1 MNPILEEIVF
11 PLLITLVVLY
21 GFYRLFK
28 GFFHNIRQTKGKDM
42 LLIFDAL
49 YETIKDSNDSDLKV
63 IYSDLA
69 KKYRDDKNEFI
80 NTDSNKLFM
89 LKRDARIIFLDIK
102 RIHPDLKTIIEVKND
117 CKVVLD
123 TGVLI

>member
-1 MNPILEEIVF
+1 MVSIDYLKDF
-11 PLLITLVVLY
+11 PQYKTDK
-21 GFYRLFK
+21 R
-28 GFFHNIRQTKGKDM
+28 KDM

-89 LKRDARIIFLDIK
+89 LKRDAQ
-102 RIHPDLKTIIEVKND
+102 
-117 CKVVLD
+117 
-123 TGVLI
+123 

>member
-1 MNPILEEIVF
+1 MNPIFEEIVF
-11 PLLITLVVLY
+11 PLLITVVVPY

-28 GFFHNIRQTKGKDM
+28 GFFQNIRQTKGKDM

-89 LKRDARIIFLDIK
+89 LKRDARIIFLNIK
-102 RIHPDLKTIIEVKND
+102 RKHPDLKTIIEVKND
-117 CKVVLD
+117 GKVFLD
-123 TGVLI
+123 TGVRI

>member
-1 MNPILEEIVF
+1 
-11 PLLITLVVLY
+11 
-21 GFYRLFK
+21 
-28 GFFHNIRQTKGKDM
+28 M

-89 LKRDARIIFLDIK
+89 LKRDARRIFLDIYVYADK
-102 RIHPDLKTIIEVKND
+102 STGEFKLMSPVQFSSVLLRLEVEKEHSALRLGGVFIFGRIRKFRY
-117 CKVVLD
+117 
-123 TGVLI
+123 GY